1 MASNKTE
8 RNFSEVTDEIRSL
21 CEMTERNS
29 QIDPELF
36 TELQVKKGLRDI
48 DGNGVLAGLTNVS
61 EIRAR
66 KIVDGVAVPCDGKLY
81 YRGIDVGD
89 LTAACVREKRHGFEE
104 TVYLLLFGEL
114 PTRERL
120 DSFKEL
126 LAGYRQ
132 LPPSFVRDVILKA
145 PSGDMMNALSRSV
158 LTLYS
163 YDEAADDISLPN
175 VLRQCLQLIAV
186 FPMLS
191 VYGYHAYQYY
201 YNGKSLYIHR
211 PVPELSTSENILHIL
226 RPDGNFTRLEAD
238 VLDLAL
244 ILHAEHGGGN
254 NSTFTT
260 RVVSSSGTDT
270 YSAISAALGSL
281 KGPKHG
287 GANVKVVQMFHD
299 MKNKVRDWEDEDEIA
314 SYLRKLLNKE
324 AFDGAG
330 LIYGVGHAVY
340 STSDPRAMIMKG
352 FAEKLAAEKGR
363 EDEYELYSAVE
374 RIAPHIIN
382 EQRKIYKG
390 VSVNVDFYSGFAYD
404 MLNLPEELYTPIF
417 AVARVAGWS
426 ANRLEEL
433 VSAGKII
440 RPAYKEIVARR
451 EYVPIDE
458 R

>member
-1 MASNKTE
+1 MASKKTD
-8 RNFSEVTDEIRSL
+8 RNFSEVTDEIRAL
-21 CEMTERNS
+21 CEMTVKNS
-29 QIDPELF
+29 QIAPELF

-61 EIRAR
+61 EVRAR

-81 YRGIDVGD
+81 YRGIDVED
-89 LTAACVREKRHGFEE
+89 LTSACVREKRHGFEE
-104 TVYLLLFGEL
+104 TLYLLLFGEL
-114 PTRERL
+114 PTIEQL
-120 DSFKEL
+120 DAFKEL

-145 PSGDMMNALSRSV
+145 PSSDMMNALSRSV

-163 YDEAADDISLPN
+163 YDDAADDVSLPN

-186 FPMLS
+186 FPMLA

-211 PVPELSTSENILHIL
+211 PLPELSTSENILHIL
-226 RPDGNFTRLEAD
+226 RPDGNFTRLEAS
-238 VLDLAL
+238 VLDIAL

-287 GANVKVVQMFHD
+287 GANVKVVGMFRD
-299 MKNKVRDWEDEDEIA
+299 MKKKVRDWTDEDEIA
-314 SYLRKLLNKE
+314 AYLRKLLNKE

-340 STSDPRAMIMKG
+340 STSDPRAMILKG
-352 FAEKLAAEKGR
+352 FVEKLAAEKGR
-363 EDEYELYSAVE
+363 VDEYKLYTAVE
-374 RIAPHIIN
+374 RIAPQIIN

-390 VSVNVDFYSGFAYD
+390 VSVNIDFYSGFAYD
-404 MLNLPEELYTPIF
+404 MLNLPPELYTPIF
-417 AVARVAGWS
+417 AVARVGGWS
-426 ANRLEEL
+426 AHRLEEL

-440 RPAYKEIVARR
+440 RPAYKEIVSRKP
-451 EYVPIDE
+451 YVPICE

>member
-8 RNFSEVTDEIRSL
+8 RNFSEVTDEIRAL

-36 TELQVKKGLRDI
+36 TELQVKKGLRDL

-61 EIRAR
+61 EVRAR
-66 KIVDGVAVPCDGKLY
+66 EIVDGVAVPCDGKLY

-211 PVPELSTSENILHIL
+211 PVPELSTSENILQIL

-299 MKNKVRDWEDEDEIA
+299 MKKKVRDWEDEDEIA

-363 EDEYELYSAVE
+363 EDEYGLYTAVE
-374 RIAPHIIN
+374 RIAPKIIN
-382 EQRKIYKG
+382 EQRKVYKG

-404 MLNLPEELYTPIF
+404 MLKLPEELYTPIF

-426 ANRLEEL
+426 AHRLEEL